1 MTLHFGHKNRFPAG
15 GSLPKAPY
23 RRQWRP
29 CRRLPAPKP
38 EMQIGAVHIK
48 NLTILFKLIC
58 GTRAVRARV
67 AIFAFLK
74 TRHIGS
80 LRHIITLLKKD
91 LLLEVRQQY
100 TFYGVLLYVA
110 STIFVLYLAM
120 AQPETDVWNGLFWM
134 IQLFICVNAVAKSFL
149 AEGKGRML
157 YFYSVAGARDFIL
170 AKLLFNAML
179 MVVMSLANWLLFS
192 ILLGNPVI
200 NPWSFLGINLLGGV
214 SLSLVFTFLSAIA
227 ARAQQNAAL
236 MAIMGFP
243 IIIPQLMLLIKI
255 SNFVFA
261 TVVQGGLA
269 SVVLLLVG
277 MDLLVVA
284 LAIILFPF
292 LWKD

>member
-1 MTLHFGHKNRFPAG
+1 M
-15 GSLPKAPY
+15 
-23 RRQWRP
+23 
-29 CRRLPAPKP
+29 
-38 EMQIGAVHIK
+38 
-48 NLTILFKLIC
+48 
-58 GTRAVRARV
+58 
-67 AIFAFLK
+67 IF
-74 TRHIGS
+74 IGS
-80 LRHIITLLKKD
+80 LSNIITLFKKD

-120 AQPETDVWNGLFWM
+120 VQPETEVWNGLFWM
-134 IQLFICVNAVAKSFL
+134 IQLFVCVNAVAKSFL

-157 YFYSVAGARDFIL
+157 YFYSIAGARDFIL

-179 MVVMSLANWLLFS
+179 MVVMSLANWLLFAV
-192 ILLGNPVI
+192 LLGNPVI

-214 SLSLVFTFLSAIA
+214 SLSLVFTLLSAIA

-261 TVVQGGLA
+261 TVVQGGLL
-269 SVVLLLVG
+269 SVVLLLIG
-277 MDLLVVA
+277 MDALVVA
-284 LAIILFPF
+284 LAVILFPF